1 MSEICSFFIWIITSP
16 MSTPTLSAIEP
27 VPYPTHIGTKD
38 DRYAFPTCFANIGD
52 SRSELGAGDCLR
64 LSDELFKSW
73 LVKTQ
78 DCMPIK
84 HGHVNIVLP
93 GKSHGLFG
101 GKRVGANIMVLV
113 GYSFARKK
121 LFQRLTMRSGRAGIR
136 HQPSLLSPL
145 AKRVGRSAYIID
157 ILKSSFNRNME
168 REHAVLGSEVCM
180 GSK

>member
-1 MSEICSFFIWIITSP
+1 MKTTDSLSPCLMLAIKYSRSTVSEICSFFIWIITSP

-121 LFQRLTMRSGRAGIR
+121 LFQRLTMGSGRAGIDINL
-136 HQPSLLSPL
+136 HYYLLWP
-145 AKRVGRSAYIID
+145 K
-157 ILKSSFNRNME
+157 E
-168 REHAVLGSEVCM
+168 
-180 GSK
+180 